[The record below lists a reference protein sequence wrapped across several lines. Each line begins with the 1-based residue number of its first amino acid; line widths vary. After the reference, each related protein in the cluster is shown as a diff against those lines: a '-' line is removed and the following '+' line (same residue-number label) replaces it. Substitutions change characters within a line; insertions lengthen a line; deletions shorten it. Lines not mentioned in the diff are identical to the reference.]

1 MEFFMAMIPPTITHQ
16 EKKVHLVNGRPR
28 FYEPDEL

>member
-16 EKKVHLVNGRPR
+16 EKESTCGKWQAEIL
-28 FYEPDEL
+28 

>member
-16 EKKVHLVNGRPR
+16 EKKVHLVKWQA
-28 FYEPDEL
+28 EIL